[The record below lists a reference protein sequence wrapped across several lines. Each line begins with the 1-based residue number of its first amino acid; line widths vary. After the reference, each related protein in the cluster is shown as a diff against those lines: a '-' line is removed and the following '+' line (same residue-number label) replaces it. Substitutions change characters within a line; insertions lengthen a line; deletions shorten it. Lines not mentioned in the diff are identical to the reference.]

1 MDIQRQLIQWNKLIE
16 EEVQAMTTFDKKRVI
31 GVIDSLF
38 KFIDIKQSQLGN
50 REQFRFVDEPIPQES
65 VNEMN
70 NKPNMGDIKH
80 IGQKLSE
87 AVQVNS
93 KSSDVQQATSKLSGL
108 KNVKVTIGWGDGVGG
123 HVLISD
129 ISNTIVT
136 TNQTS
141 IPTSVHL
148 KGVESSILRIN
159 SSGPVFIHDVSHTVL
174 VLSCHQLRL
183 HNIVDST
190 IIVESVGNNR
200 IIIENCNGLK
210 LQSTNEI
217 AVDDFNWPTTLTTN
231 PHYKFSHEIDDFAW
245 IESVT
250 DGPTKVM
257 KDNTKHTDIKKK

>member
-16 EEVQAMTTFDKKRVI
+16 KEVQAMATFDKKRVI

-50 REQFRFVDEPIPQES
+50 REQFRFVGEPTPQER

-70 NKPNMGDIKH
+70 NNPKMGDIKH
-80 IGQKLSE
+80 IGQNLC
-87 AVQVNS
+87 VLQVNS
-93 KSSDVQQATSKLSGL
+93 KLANVQQANSKLSDL
-108 KNVKVTIGWGDGVGG
+108 NNVKITIGWGDGVGG
-123 HVLISD
+123 HILISD

-210 LQSTNEI
+210 LQSTDEI

-257 KDNTKHTDIKKK
+257 KNK